1 MPARSRAMAAAQRQL
16 WYFTVQGTGPF
27 PIDMLR
33 YDRCWPASEGSDSVA
48 LAATFDLRGGGLP
61 YEAPYNTRSVCL
73 IGLDQP
79 TEGRWASF
87 GWKVL

>member
-1 MPARSRAMAAAQRQL
+1 MAARSRAMADAPKRRL
-16 WYFTVQGTGPF
+16 WFYSVQGRGSF

-33 YDRCWPASEGSDSVA
+33 YDRCWPASEGGDSAKVEASFQPRASREERIVA
-48 LAATFDLRGGGLP
+48 
-61 YEAPYNTRSVCL
+61 L
-73 IGLDQP
+73 IGLDEP